1 MPEFYFSGDK
11 ASRHLE
17 EAPQGFILEFDDEAM
32 PVLLMKFDAAI
43 LDSIIKGCAMELLI
57 NNPRLTVS
65 CLSLVI
71 YDNKKYPSWMD
82 GVEDASKDHV
92 HVDFSP
98 DAINLI
104 GKQQIRIGLYN
115 ELRIPIYFAVVPLE
129 FDLLKWEQ
137 WIAAY
142 YNDSTTLLFPK
153 PSLGLTTQE
162 LYKGFSIPIANR
174 DHSKQEK
181 LNVNFNLTEGF
192 NADKI
197 SLRGYNFSDYSENG
211 KHGYNQELSVKHIL
225 GTYFEIGKELFI
237 GPKNANGTEFT
248 DFILLLEDT
257 YILFESKYVISTKSN
272 KSTAALNK
280 AIMRLNRADELI
292 RSKKL
297 EMEDQY
303 LVKELISRRF
313 NLKICLHN
321 DSLYLSEEKCKP
333 LIQKFDKMEL
343 PMFMSVSVLNQFL
356 AGFHI
361 KNEEYF
367 HLNLKRNLIDRFWS
381 FYSSDE
387 YIMIVR
393 NFGFVDPPA
402 SS

>member
-1 MPEFYFSGDK
+1 MPEFYFPGDK

-17 EAPQGFILEFDDEAM
+17 EAPQGFILEFDEESM
-32 PVLLMKFDAAI
+32 PVLLMKFDAAK

-57 NNPRLTVS
+57 NNPRLTAS
-65 CLSLVI
+65 SLSLVI
-71 YDNKKYPSWMD
+71 YDNKKYPCWAD
-82 GVEDASKDHV
+82 GVEDSSKDHV
-92 HVDFSP
+92 HIDFSP

-115 ELRIPIYFAVVPLE
+115 ELRIPIYFAVVPME
-129 FDLLKWEQ
+129 FDLPKWEQ
-137 WIAAY
+137 WISAY
-142 YNDSTTLLFPK
+142 YNDPTTLLFSK
-153 PSLGLTTQE
+153 PSPGLTTQE
-162 LYKGFSIPIANR
+162 LYKGFSIPIANH
-174 DHSKQEK
+174 DHSKKEK
-181 LNVNFNLTEGF
+181 LNIHFKLTEGF
-192 NADKI
+192 NAEKI
-197 SLRGYNFSDYSENG
+197 ALKGYNFGDYADNG

-237 GPKNANGTEFT
+237 GPKNADGTEFT

-272 KSTAALNK
+272 KSTGALNK
-280 AIMRLNRADELI
+280 AVMQLNRADELI
-292 RSKKL
+292 RSQKL
-297 EMEDQY
+297 EMEDPD
-303 LVKELISRRF
+303 LAEELISRKF

-333 LIQKFDKMEL
+333 LIEKFEKREL
-343 PMFMSVSVLNQFL
+343 PMFLSVSVLNQFL

-367 HLNLKRNLIDRFWS
+367 HVNLKRNLVDRFRS

-387 YIMIVR
+387 SVMIIH
-393 NFGFVDPPA
+393 NFGFAAPPPN
-402 SS
+402 S

>member
-1 MPEFYFSGDK
+1 MPEFYFTGNK
-11 ASRHLE
+11 AYRHLE
-17 EAPQGFILEFDDEAM
+17 KVSQGFILEFDNESM

-43 LDSIIKGCAMELLI
+43 LGSIIKGCAMELLI

-71 YDNKKYPSWMD
+71 YDNKKYPCWAD
-82 GVEDASKDHV
+82 GVDISSKDHV
-92 HVDFSP
+92 HVDFST

-104 GKQQIRIGLYN
+104 GKKQIRIGLYN
-115 ELRIPIYFAVVPLE
+115 ELLIPIYFSVVPLE

-137 WIAAY
+137 WIFAY
-142 YNDSTTLLFPK
+142 YNDPTTLLSPK
-153 PSLGLTTQE
+153 PNLGLTTKE
-162 LYKGFSIPIANR
+162 LYKGFSISIENL

-181 LNVNFNLTEGF
+181 LNINFNLSEGF
-192 NADKI
+192 NADKM
-197 SLRGYNFSDYSENG
+197 SLRGYNIDDYSENG

-237 GPKNANGTEFT
+237 GPKNTDGTEFI
-248 DFILLLEDT
+248 DFVLLLDDT

-272 KSTAALNK
+272 KSTGALNK
-280 AIMRLNRADELI
+280 AIIQLNRADELI
-292 RSKKL
+292 RFKKI
-297 EMEDQY
+297 EMEDKD
-303 LVKELISRRF
+303 LGKGLISRKF

-333 LIQKFDKMEL
+333 LIKKFDKREL

-361 KNEEYF
+361 KNKEYF
-367 HLNLKRNLIDRFWS
+367 HLNLKRNLVNRFRS
-381 FYSSDE
+381 FYCSDE
-387 YIMIVR
+387 LIMIVQDFR
-393 NFGFVDPPA
+393 FVDPIA
-402 SS
+402 NI